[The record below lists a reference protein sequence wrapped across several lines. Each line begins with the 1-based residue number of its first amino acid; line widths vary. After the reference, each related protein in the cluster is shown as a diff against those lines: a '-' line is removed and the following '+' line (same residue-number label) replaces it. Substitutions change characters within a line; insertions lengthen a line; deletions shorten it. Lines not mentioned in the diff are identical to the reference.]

1 MSVALYSIDAEQSVL
16 GSLMLSSDTLDAIGA
31 LSAEDFYRDDHR
43 EIFRA
48 VRRLSA
54 AGKPVDVVSLFD
66 ALEHAGLAEQCGGL
80 SYLGEMANA
89 VPSTAVAGR
98 HAEII
103 QERALLRRIIAT
115 AGEVQ
120 DCAIRPDLS
129 AIEKL
134 DHAQASFASI
144 ADKGSAKVE
153 PQAMADVLVR
163 HIDRLERRAEGT
175 ERGISTGFPD
185 LDDRMSGGMRA
196 GQLIL
201 LAARPAMGKTS
212 LALEIAAHCATSGV
226 PTLFCSQE
234 MEESDLAD
242 RILSLQS
249 RVSMGKIVGGQ
260 LSDEDWSRASHAMS
274 VLQNAP
280 LYLDEQP
287 ALTLMDVRNK
297 ARQVKRRAGRLGAVF
312 VDYLQL
318 MTGEGANRNSEIEQI
333 SRGLKQMAKEMKV
346 PVVALSQ
353 LNRGLEQ
360 RPNKRPMMSDLRD
373 SGAIEQDADIIM
385 SIYRDEVYNP
395 DSQYAGCAEIGMLKV
410 RQGKSGGFVPM
421 TFVGEYARFE
431 SFSGAWAQASEG
443 RSQRKRLGAY
453 D

>member
-1 MSVALYSIDAEQSVL
+1 MSAPLYSVEAEQSVL
-16 GSLMLSSDTLDAIGA
+16 GSLMLNSDTLDHIGA
-31 LSAEDFYRDDHR
+31 LSADDFYRDDHR

-54 AGKPVDVVSLFD
+54 TGKPHDVLSLAD
-66 ALEHAGLAEQCGGL
+66 ALELSGMADRCGGIG
-80 SYLGEMANA
+80 YLGEMANA
-89 VPSTAVAGR
+89 VGSIAGAKR

-103 QERALLRRIIAT
+103 QERALLRRIVAT
-115 AGEVQ
+115 ADEVQ
-120 DCAIRPDLS
+120 DQVARPDMS
-129 AIEKL
+129 ATEKL
-134 DHAQASFASI
+134 DHAQAAFAGLS
-144 ADKGSAKVE
+144 DGVSAKVE

-163 HIDRLERRAEGT
+163 HVERMERRAAGT

-185 LDDRMSGGMRA
+185 LDARLSGGMRE

-201 LAARPAMGKTS
+201 IAARPAMGKTS
-212 LALEIAAHCATSGV
+212 LALQIATHCATHGT

-234 MEESDLAD
+234 MAESDLAD
-242 RILSLQS
+242 RILSLQG
-249 RVSMGKIVGGQ
+249 RIPLGTILAGGMTH
-260 LSDEDWSRASHAMS
+260 EDWDRATHAMG
-274 VLQNAP
+274 VLQSSP

-297 ARQVKRRAGRLGAVF
+297 ARQVKRKAGKLGVVV

-318 MTGEGANRNSEIEQI
+318 MAGEGANRNAEIEQI
-333 SRGLKQMAKEMKV
+333 SRGLKQMAKEMHV
-346 PVVALSQ
+346 PVIALSQ

-385 SIYRDEVYNP
+385 SIYRDEVYHP
-395 DSQYAGCAEIGMLKV
+395 DSPHVGAAEIGMLKV
-410 RQGKSGGFVPM
+410 RQGKSGGFVPL

-431 SFSGAWAQASEG
+431 SFSGTWAQTSEA
-443 RSQRKRLGAY
+443 RPARRKGFE